1 MAAKLV
7 HEEGTNTANSGRP
20 PSPGHLSNSELV
32 LGHNEPQHHYS
43 DPGPLTQIIY
53 SMLML
58 KTHYHRATIFAQAQ
72 AQDIQNTQT
81 FCPDCL
87 Q

>member
-7 HEEGTNTANSGRP
+7 HEEGTNTADSGRS

-32 LGHNEPQHHYS
+32 LGHNEPQRHYS
-43 DPGPLTQIIY
+43 DPGPLTQ
-53 SMLML
+53 L
-58 KTHYHRATIFAQAQ
+58 KTHYHRATIFALAQ
-72 AQDIQNTQT
+72 AIQSTQT